1 MTIEDMCR
9 AFAEKEGLEY
19 SSFIAGNDERTA
31 DAKRIQEAIRSV
43 AHKAIRRLKTK
54 LSENYLS
61 EKLHEDVTYTGDSMR
76 KKQVTYQ
83 LDGVLGVEN

>member
-9 AFAEKEGLEY
+9 VFAEKEGLEY
-19 SSFIAGNDERTA
+19 SSFIAGNDKKTEVI
-31 DAKRIQEAIRSV
+31 KRIQEAIRSV
-43 AHKAIRRLKTK
+43 AHKAIRRLKAK

-61 EKLHEDVTYTGDSMR
+61 EKLYEDVTYVDGNMR

-83 LDGVLGVEN
+83 LEGVLEVEK